1 MPRYTL
7 YERPWKS
14 TTSPGASS
22 VPANRDPILT
32 LELPAAN
39 AFTRSPEYLM
49 PPSAITGMPEA
60 LATSEASAT
69 AVNCGTPTPAT
80 MRVVQIEPGPTPI
93 FTHETP
99 ALIRASVP
107 IVVRNRGIANLRRD
121 PEMLV
126 VYSTATRDNRAYFS
140 IMSDIPLY
148 AAIYAPRAFV
158 DMLGDATTGTL
169 FGALVGD
176 RVIFRGDF
184 SLHYDEGLR
193 AFSGETPSYALDK
206 WRLLPPHEMV
216 AMVW

>member
-1 MPRYTL
+1 M
-7 YERPWKS
+7 
-14 TTSPGASS
+14 A
-22 VPANRDPILT
+22 DD
-32 LELPAAN
+32 
-39 AFTRSPEYLM
+39 F
-49 PPSAITGMPEA
+49 
-60 LATSEASAT
+60 
-69 AVNCGTPTPAT
+69 
-80 MRVVQIEPGPTPI
+80 
-93 FTHETP
+93 
-99 ALIRASVP
+99 
-107 IVVRNRGIANLRRD
+107 VVRHRGIANLRRD

-126 VYSTATRDNRAYFS
+126 VYSTATQDNRAYFS

-169 FGALVGD
+169 FGVLVGD

-216 AMVW
+216 AMHW